1 MGCGGLLFLWIRL
14 GEASISLGWIEIL
27 LEFSLFFEV
36 MLKSLGLDCELGVF
50 VSRIE
55 SEIMSASQK
64 HNFVGDELSTLV
76 WSSYY
81 LMYTTYNFLLHIY
94 VVFRILWIAYHAD
107 IWVYPIL
114 KVLDNQ
120 YRLGFFAAC
129 WLCLA
134 LMYLLGD
141 LLNNTFWSKYFTEWI
156 PQF

>member
-1 MGCGGLLFLWIRL
+1 MIPRFDLRNQNLQPWKPKIMYCVWCNLLLFFAQRKVLIDN
-14 GEASISLGWIEIL
+14 
-27 LEFSLFFEV
+27 FY
-36 MLKSLGLDCELGVF
+36 
-50 VSRIE
+50 VSRIV

-64 HNFVGDELSTLV
+64 HNVVGDELSTLV

-156 PQF
+156 PYF